1 VYLKSKNHRY
11 IFYAE
16 VLNYSILNND
26 QRFTGSVFKYGSII
40 VFTSQG
46 SEDSSLLREKKYHQL
61 AGLCISPI
69 FASRAISEMQ
79 NWFRGHIGNAYHVSP
94 NRWIA
99 NMIKLLVIVGDLG
112 DVP

>member
-1 VYLKSKNHRY
+1 MR
-11 IFYAE
+11 APRA
-16 VLNYSILNND
+16 VLVLSRVVSTRRAGRSN
-26 QRFTGSVFKYGSII
+26 
-40 VFTSQG
+40 
-46 SEDSSLLREKKYHQL
+46 

>member
-1 VYLKSKNHRY
+1 MQNWCHSIGLDSLFQKTPIVTPIIWKKINTPVYLKSKNHRY

-46 SEDSSLLREKKYHQL
+46 SEDSSLLREKKKN
-61 AGLCISPI
+61 ITS
-69 FASRAISEMQ
+69 
-79 NWFRGHIGNAYHVSP
+79 
-94 NRWIA
+94 
-99 NMIKLLVIVGDLG
+99 
-112 DVP
+112 